1 MVHTGE
7 VHRKGTGEAH
17 RGVDITGEV
26 SRFNATPPRSHCAFR
41 IASFADKT
49 TTIFFL
55 KMCFSFASWSQGTET
70 INIARGTTDPEI
82 DSVTWIKFINNMARL
97 VLVAYL
103 ATRWRHLY

>member
-7 VHRKGTGEAH
+7 VHRKGTGEAHSGGTGETHRKGTGEAH

-55 KMCFSFASWSQGTET
+55 KMRFSFASWSQGTET
-70 INIARGTTDPEI
+70 IK
-82 DSVTWIKFINNMARL
+82 SVIKDGCRYGL
-97 VLVAYL
+97 QVG
-103 ATRWRHLY
+103 